1 MSNKQTRVK
10 LSLVSITNLIIR
22 HFTLV
27 FSLIFILSFCLSIV
41 LGSCRSQL
49 INQPTSPT
57 EKLPSSLTKV
67 VRIGH
72 HRLGAMF
79 YLKAKGSLETRL
91 AKMGWSVEWTKFVA
105 VPAILEAIGKG
116 KIDLGYTGIA
126 PPIFA

>member
-1 MSNKQTRVK
+1 M
-10 LSLVSITNLIIR
+10 
-22 HFTLV
+22 
-27 FSLIFILSFCLSIV
+27 SIV
-41 LGSCRSQL
+41 LGSCKLEL
-49 INQPTSPT
+49 ITQPRSPT
-57 EKLPSSLTKV
+57 EKLPSLTKV

-105 VPAILEAIGKG
+105 GPAILEAIGKG